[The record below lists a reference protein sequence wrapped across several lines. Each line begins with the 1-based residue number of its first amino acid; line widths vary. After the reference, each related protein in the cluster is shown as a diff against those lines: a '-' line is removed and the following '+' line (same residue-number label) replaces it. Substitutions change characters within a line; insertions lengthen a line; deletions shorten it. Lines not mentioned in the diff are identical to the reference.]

1 MTSILILGSYTAL
14 TGCTAVTVKPISA
27 DNRVEHICIQ
37 QNPRVTVKDF
47 VPVMQEGF
55 NKHGISS
62 QLVTGSLPAGC
73 EFSATYTALRSWDF
87 ATYLSEAQIDIQ
99 RDGREIASA
108 NYHLRAKGGLTLT
121 KFADTRS
128 KILPVIDELLAQIA
142 RPDHVTR
149 PPAAAVVTS
158 PAPDSTASKPSGAL
172 SEKLASL
179 KDAHDAGLITKE
191 EYESKRSALI
201 SEL

>member
-1 MTSILILGSYTAL
+1 MYLPQDLLDEARDATVHLGGY
-14 TGCTAVTVKPISA
+14 P
-27 DNRVEHICIQ
+27 
-37 QNPRVTVKDF
+37 
-47 VPVMQEGF
+47 
-55 NKHGISS
+55 
-62 QLVTGSLPAGC
+62 
-73 EFSATYTALRSWDF
+73 LR
-87 ATYLSEAQIDIQ
+87 
-99 RDGREIASA
+99 
-108 NYHLRAKGGLTLT
+108 LTLT

-142 RPDHVTR
+142 RPDHVTG